1 MIDIYKEA
9 FLIIVAGIVG
19 AFLSTIFKP
28 VLDKDNGIFIFI
40 FILFIV
46 FVLVILSLLVYP
58 ILWVKLIA

>member
-28 VLDKDNGIFIFI
+28 ILDRERGIFIFI
-40 FILFIV
+40 LVLFLI
-46 FVLVILSLLVYP
+46 FVLVILCLLIYN
-58 ILWVKLIA
+58 ILWTKLVG